1 LVATDFAKNAIVF
14 WFDPD
19 RLRIVALR
27 IRHKLRLSPGYYNCV
42 PIDVDAPDVVEPHE
56 SEMFESMT
64 DANRHA
70 VIVLQ
75 AMAKDLRDESV
86 IMSCLA
92 AKFRSKAGPRT
103 G

>member
-1 LVATDFAKNAIVF
+1 MATDFAKNAIVF

-27 IRHKLRLSPGYYNCV
+27 IRHKLRLSSGYYNCV
-42 PIDVDAPDVVEPHE
+42 PTDVDAPGVVEPHE

-70 VIVLQ
+70 ANVLQ
-75 AMAKDLRDESV
+75 TRAKEMMDESV
-86 IMSCLA
+86 IMNCLA
-92 AKFRSKAGPRT
+92 AKFRSTAG
-103 G
+103 